1 MIREMTV
8 ADLPKVMEIEEA
20 CFASPWTLSEYLYE
34 LLENPFSTLFVYE
47 EAGEI
52 IGMFDVWVT
61 FEVAQLANIATKPSY
76 QRQGIGQKLM
86 DELIAFCERQ
96 ACENITLEVRV
107 SNEKAIALYA
117 KNGFVHSHIRK
128 NYYEDG
134 EDAYLMM
141 KELGGFEYEG

>member
-20 CFASPWTLSEYLYE
+20 CFASPWTLSEYQYE
-34 LLENPFSTLFVYE
+34 LLDNPFSTLFVYE

-61 FEVAQLANIATKPSY
+61 FEVAQLANIATKPFY

-107 SNEKAIALYA
+107 SNESAIALYESLGFCKVA
-117 KNGFVHSHIRK
+117 KRK
-128 NYYEDG
+128 QYYQDG
-134 EDAYLMM
+134 EDAHLMIL
-141 KELGGFEYEG
+141 ERG